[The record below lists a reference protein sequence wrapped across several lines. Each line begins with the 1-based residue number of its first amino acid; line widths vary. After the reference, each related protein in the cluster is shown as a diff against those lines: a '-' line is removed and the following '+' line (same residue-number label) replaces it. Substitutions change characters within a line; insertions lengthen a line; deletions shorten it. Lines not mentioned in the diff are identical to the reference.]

1 MTRNQVDLEDLANYL
16 VYFFFSFLSFEWMQ
30 KDIPLIGTD
39 LNFELMTFAG
49 PMQEITLTF
58 PRLVLILSLGY
69 LLWTNDLDWSAYTAF
84 QVFAVVALVWMVISP
99 PFVPIM
105 YMLVSEY
112 WFASIAAFFIQ
123 SVGFGAV
130 MYWG

>member
-1 MTRNQVDLEDLANYL
+1 MTRNEVDLEDLANYL

-30 KDIPLIGTD
+30 RDIPFIGTD

-69 LLWTNDLDWSAYTAF
+69 LLWTNDLDW
-84 QVFAVVALVWMVISP
+84 
-99 PFVPIM
+99 
-105 YMLVSEY
+105 
-112 WFASIAAFFIQ
+112 
-123 SVGFGAV
+123 
-130 MYWG
+130 